1 LETWVEINT
10 CILPALARYSQRNK
24 KCNIILL
31 SCGTSHRAVHYVF
44 VNVSDDPTISIFN
57 VEEWTA
63 GEYKVSDGT
72 YKAIKDKNG
81 G

>member
-1 LETWVEINT
+1 LETLGEI
-10 CILPALARYSQRNK
+10 IALPALARNSQRNK
-24 KCNIILL
+24 EFNKILL
-31 SCGTSHRAVHYVF
+31 SCETSHRVVHYIF

-72 YKAIKDKNG
+72 YKGMKDKNWG
-81 G
+81 